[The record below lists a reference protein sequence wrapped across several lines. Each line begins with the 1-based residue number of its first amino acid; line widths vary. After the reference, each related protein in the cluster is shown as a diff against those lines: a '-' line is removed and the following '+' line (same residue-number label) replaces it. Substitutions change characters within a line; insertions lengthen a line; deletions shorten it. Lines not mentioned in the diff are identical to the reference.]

1 MAKLKIN
8 IQKADFNGLTANQE
22 FATIRIQNQ
31 VGDRF
36 FVPAAE
42 ALLVLGTSIPA
53 LDRDGNVMK
62 DEKGNEMNRSVGQHF
77 PVVRLV
83 DGKPTEVI
91 ELYVGQIVKLD
102 INRKLVYPG
111 ALADALRKSSDD
123 FKAAICGKVLEIT
136 EEKECDDRQW
146 DQAANQW
153 MRNEDG
159 SFATRKNRAFK
170 FEAKPSALST
180 ADTDKAYELLN
191 QYYNEMYSEYVS
203 TK

>member
-1 MAKLKIN
+1 MAKLMLN
-8 IQKADFNGLTANQE
+8 IQKTDFNGITANQE

-36 FVPAAE
+36 FVPAPNM
-42 ALLVLGTSIPA
+42 LLVLGTSIPA

-77 PVVRLV
+77 PAVRLV
-83 DGKPTEVI
+83 DGKPTEVV

-111 ALADALRKSSDD
+111 VLSDALRKSSDD

-159 SFATRKNRAFK
+159 TFTARKNRAFK
-170 FEAKPSALST
+170 FEPKPSPLNA
-180 ADTDKAYELLN
+180 ADTDAAYAMLD
-191 QYYNEMYSEYVS
+191 QYYNEMYSDYVS